1 MDRKTA
7 EAAHMIRRGNVL
19 QDIVCFL
26 SGGDI
31 LGAGCV
37 SEYRPCS

>member
-1 MDRKTA
+1 MDSTTA
-7 EAAHMIRRGNVL
+7 EAAHMIRRGKVL

-31 LGAGCV
+31 L
-37 SEYRPCS
+37 